1 MKKLKDMNGKDLR
14 TASLMVTGVGLLLSF
29 LGSFIKEQQTENTLK
44 ELVDS
49 AVDAKLKSQET

>member
-1 MKKLKDMNGKDLR
+1 MKKLKDTNGKDLR
-14 TASLMVTGVGLLLSF
+14 TASLVVTGVGLALSF
-29 LGSFIKEQQTENTLK
+29 LGSFIEKQQTENTLK

>member
-1 MKKLKDMNGKDLR
+1 MKKLKDMNSKDLR
-14 TASLMVTGVGLLLSF
+14 TASLVVTGVGLALSF
-29 LGSFIKEQQTENTLK
+29 LGSFIEKQQTENTLK

>member
-1 MKKLKDMNGKDLR
+1 MKKLKDMNGRDLR
-14 TASLMVTGVGLLLSF
+14 TASLVVTGAGLVLSF
-29 LGSFIKEQQTENTLK
+29 LGSFIEKQQTENTLK